1 MNAIEL
7 LKTPFYI
14 SQLNVVTP
22 LTKINIYLRDVYIYA
37 VNISTMLINIIFGMS
52 LTILLIKDELFNI
65 LFSQTNQEILV
76 FVIGVFCV
84 FTFLLLN
91 DVINNMN
98 EQKKLIDTME
108 SKLNYLSKMER
119 MREEME

>member
-22 LTKINIYLRDVYIYA
+22 LTKINIYLRDIYIYA